1 MEIANPRRILAV
13 SLDESMEHL
22 TRVIKDLTG
31 ADPAASASADGID
44 ATIAGTTHTLAL
56 TTPYYT
62 AQVPIWLDL
71 VSAPDEWA
79 ASFLSPEAKEV
90 LTVLGGVVVVF
101 ALPPPS
107 ATGVAVEQTKALI
120 AHVGRVVREGLGG
133 WDWDG
138 VGLAVG
144 VSGGLAQAGHDE
156 MGDVLDEWEDC
167 CAEWGLEFVHA
178 ASASSGVDG
187 GAKNEFGEKTGMAR
201 VLEAL
206 QANDW
211 SGGAGGD
218 DDDSDDAMVDGEEE
232 EEEEG
237 GDVELD
243 PAAMGFGFDQQ
254 DFEGLKRAI
263 WNSAQEGDDE
273 AAAGGEGKGTAAAGE
288 EDDDTPLNE
297 EEIQKL
303 ERMMLKLQAVRD
315 RSAGMPEGQRRKMAK
330 DAVDEVMKEL

>member
-31 ADPAASASADGID
+31 ADPAASASADSVD
-44 ATIAGTTHTLAL
+44 ATVAGTTHTLAL
-56 TTPYYT
+56 STPYYT

-71 VSAPDEWA
+71 ISAPDEWA

-101 ALPPPS
+101 ALPPAS
-107 ATGVAVEQTKALI
+107 AAAVEQTKALI

-133 WDWDG
+133 WEWDG

-144 VSGGLAQAGHDE
+144 VGGAGLGADHDE
-156 MGDVLDEWEDC
+156 MADTLDEWEDC

-178 ASASSGVDG
+178 AAAATAAGDSA
-187 GAKNEFGEKTGMAR
+187 ARNEFGEKTGIAR

-218 DDDSDDAMVDGEEE
+218 DSDDAMMDGEEE
-232 EEEEG
+232 EE

-243 PAAMGFGFDQQ
+243 PATMGFGFDQQ

-263 WNSAQEGDDE
+263 WNSAQDGDE
-273 AAAGGEGKGTAAAGE
+273 AAADSAAGKEKGAAE
-288 EDDDTPLNE
+288 EVEEEDDTPLNE
-297 EEIQKL
+297 AEIQKL

-315 RSAGMPEGQRRKMAK
+315 RSAGMPEGQRKKLAK